1 MIYFTQYLFPNQK
14 KIKISI
20 ERDQEIEDKWQDL
33 VDNGFDFEIEN
44 KDGTI
49 WATCI
54 RSSDDD
60 EECDETHDVFG
71 KNDNTVPVL
80 IDKLIRESWDK
91 FIWKG
96 L

>member
-14 KIKISI
+14 QIKISI

-33 VDNGFDFEIEN
+33 VDNGFNFEIEN
-44 KDGTI
+44 KDGNI

-54 RSSDDD
+54 RESNSYDQD
-60 EECDETHDVFG
+60 DETHDVFG
-71 KNDNTVPVL
+71 ENNNTVPVL